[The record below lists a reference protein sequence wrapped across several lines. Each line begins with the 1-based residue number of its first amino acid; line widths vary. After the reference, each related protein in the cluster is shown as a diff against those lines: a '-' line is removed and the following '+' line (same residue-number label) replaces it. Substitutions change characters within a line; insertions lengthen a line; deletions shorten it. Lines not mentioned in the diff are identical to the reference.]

1 VNSDRP
7 ADIIHIQTMGLYSF
21 RHLMK
26 KGGKKVVSAHIVPD
40 SFIGSIKG
48 AKYWKPL
55 GRAWL
60 KFFYKKADLVLACSG
75 MVADE
80 LINDMHVPK
89 TKVLYNTIN
98 MSRYKHSAAEK
109 KSARKKLG
117 LKDDDFVVMG
127 NGQVQPRKRLDIL
140 IKAAKEMPDVKFFWV
155 GGIPFKNLGADY
167 NAMQN
172 MIKNAP
178 NNLTVTGVIPLEN
191 VHPMCVLEA
200 AGAGLPIILRDIPQY
215 NDTFKGDAVMAKTDD
230 EFLELISKLRRD
242 KKAYKKAQ
250 LGAEKI
256 AERFDSSAGAER
268 LVEFYRSLI

>member
-1 VNSDRP
+1 
-7 ADIIHIQTMGLYSF
+7 M
-21 RHLMK
+21 
-26 KGGKKVVSAHIVPD
+26 
-40 SFIGSIKG
+40 
-48 AKYWKPL
+48 
-55 GRAWL
+55 
-60 KFFYKKADLVLACSG
+60 
-75 MVADE
+75 
-80 LINDMHVPK
+80 
-89 TKVLYNTIN
+89 
-98 MSRYKHSAAEK
+98 
-109 KSARKKLG
+109 
-117 LKDDDFVVMG
+117 
-127 NGQVQPRKRLDIL
+127 DIL

-191 VHPMCVLEA
+191 VRDYYVAADVFVLPAMQENHPMCVLEA

-230 EFLELISKLRRD
+230 EFLELISKLCKD